1 MADQV
6 FVGTVVQPDR
16 LVEDGYVLVGDGL
29 VQAIGTGPIPAGEKY
44 GGAGFVVLPG
54 AIDSQ
59 VHSRSQK
66 GQEDFIWSTRSAAA
80 GGVTTIVDMPYDDGC
95 LIATAERFRDK
106 MTEAGKQARVD
117 FALFATVAPED
128 GAARIGELVDAGAA
142 AFKFSTFGTHPTRFP
157 RIPPQTLYSCF
168 RLIGQ
173 RGLMAGIHNESDE
186 MVRAFIAEVEASGI
200 TDYRAHGLSRPPITE
215 AVADAEV
222 FEIGA
227 GAGCPVHI
235 VHSSIARGYE
245 MAAAYRSQ
253 GHEATIEACIHY
265 LTLDE
270 ENDVRRLG
278 GKAKI
283 NPPLRSRR
291 EVEAIWQHLAN
302 GNVTVVSTDHVS
314 WSEERKTDPNML
326 KNASGVPGL
335 EVLYP
340 LLLKGLTER
349 HLPLTHAARL
359 LAHNPAKL
367 FRIADRKGALAIGRE
382 ADITLARRDLYRYRA
397 ADSGNNYVAWSPYDG
412 IELPFRVV
420 ATFQRGRCV
429 AADGKVS
436 GAPGQGQFVRPS
448 LRRH

>member
-6 FVGTVVQPDR
+6 FVGTVVHPDR

-128 GAARIGELVDAGAA
+128 GAARIGELVDAGTA

-173 RGLMAGIHNESDE
+173 RGLMAGIHNENDE

-382 ADITLARRDLYRYRA
+382 ADITLARRDPYRYRA

-420 ATFQRGRCV
+420 ATFQRGRCI

-436 GAPGQGQFVRPS
+436 GAPGQGQFVRPP